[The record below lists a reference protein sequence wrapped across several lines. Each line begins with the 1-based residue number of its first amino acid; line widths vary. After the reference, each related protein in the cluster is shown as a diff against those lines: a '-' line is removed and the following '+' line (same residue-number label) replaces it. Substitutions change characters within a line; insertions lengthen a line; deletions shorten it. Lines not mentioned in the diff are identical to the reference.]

1 MNRLAAVRRMAASFR
16 NGLRYGFV
24 FLRPAWFRMPQRIR
38 VAGKRVALHYP
49 PEHGAQADF
58 FACFIRNDYGLGK
71 RLPRVR
77 TVLDIGANVGFF
89 SIAAR
94 GRHPD
99 AVIHA
104 YEPNPRVLESLRAN
118 AEPLG
123 IVLHAEAVGNR
134 AGFVQMIDEGA
145 SNQARTSAAQNG
157 GISLVT
163 LDTAIDRMGGSV
175 DLLKLDC
182 EGAEWDLFEL
192 DEAWK
197 RIQNVRM
204 EYHLFR
210 GETVGQVERALQK
223 LGFEAIHWQR
233 DVGFGMVWA
242 RRVA

>member
-1 MNRLAAVRRMAASFR
+1 MNRFAAVRRMAASFR
-16 NGLRYGFV
+16 NGWRYGFV

-38 VAGKRVALHYP
+38 VGGKRVALKFP

-71 RLPRVR
+71 QLPRIR

-94 GRHPD
+94 GRYPD

-104 YEPNPRVLESLRAN
+104 YEPNPRVSEALRAN
-118 AEPLG
+118 AGPLG
-123 IVLHAEAVGNR
+123 IAVHAEAVGNR
-134 AGFVQMIDEGA
+134 AGFVAMIDEGA

-157 GISLVT
+157 GIPLVT
-163 LDTAIDRMGGSV
+163 LDTAIDRLGGSV

-197 RIQNVRM
+197 RVQNVRM

-210 GETVGQVERALQK
+210 GETVEQVERALQR

-233 DVGFGMVWA
+233 DCGFGMVWA
-242 RRVA
+242 RRRE